1 MSFWNSASDR
11 DYDDWVHEH
20 DEPRSTRDEEPVTEA
35 IDPVVPSVC
44 AVCRAPIKRAGTIC
58 AACRVVA

>member
-1 MSFWNSASDR
+1 MGMWNALSDR
-11 DYDDWVHEH
+11 DYDDEIHRY
-20 DEPRSTRDEEPVTEA
+20 DEPRSTRDEEPVTEV

-44 AVCRAPIKRAGTIC
+44 TVCRAPIKRAGTIC